1 MQILQEFFN
10 NYYQFIKALHFAA
23 FVSWMAA
30 LFYMPRLFVYH
41 TENKTNAD
49 FVAVV
54 KVQERRLYKGIQIP
68 AMVGSLVTGFAMLY
82 AHFDALISQ
91 PYMHAKL
98 TFVALILVYHFVVA
112 HFIKALRDDKCT
124 RSGVFFRAF
133 NEIPTLLFL
142 AIVFSFAVAG
152 VL

>member
-1 MQILQEFFN
+1 
-10 NYYQFIKALHFAA
+10 
-23 FVSWMAA
+23 
-30 LFYMPRLFVYH
+30 
-41 TENKTNAD
+41 
-49 FVAVV
+49 
-54 KVQERRLYKGIQIP
+54 
-68 AMVGSLVTGFAMLY
+68 MLY